1 MRISV
6 PLSWRKVLAVAV
18 ASLSIGL
25 AAPTLAQDNSA
36 AALRAEAFEAAQW
49 AITSDASEALTRM
62 SARFAQG
69 DDALGRL
76 VEEREALSAQRDTLE
91 RAVERLHA
99 ATSSSEALVETGSAY
114 RAAVD
119 RMGAIDAEIEA
130 RFPAYSELTRP
141 QALSI
146 AEAQGLLRDNEALL
160 LVLVN
165 PEATYV
171 WGVSRDRVEWA
182 KAETLGD
189 AAMTAAVT
197 RLREALAGT
206 AASTRTDIDPTLFAA
221 RPVTP
226 FDRDLSYRLYA
237 ELIAPVEAVFEG
249 KATLMTVVT
258 GALTALPLSVLSTQ
272 APVTETTSIDGD
284 PLAGTPWLIDR
295 YALASLPSVSSLK
308 ALRCHLVEPRR
319 QAAGCPAR
327 TMVATARER
336 PAGASQL
343 VAFGAPILNGLPS
356 TDTRGA
362 PATDAVSSTRSL
374 ADVSK
379 LRALPALPGSR
390 LELETLK
397 TRYPS
402 ALIRMGADATEN
414 AVRLTDAEALSNA
427 RFIVFSTHGLM
438 AGASATEPG
447 LVLTP
452 PDQATAADDGY
463 LTASEAAQLKLNA
476 DFVVLS
482 ACNTAASD
490 GQPGAEGLSGL
501 ARAFFYAGARS
512 VLVSHWEVSDAAT
525 TTLIT
530 GTFSEMDWNTED
542 DPGARARALQAGI
555 RAVRAERRWQ
565 HPAYWA
571 AFTLV
576 GEPG

>member
-1 MRISV
+1 
-6 PLSWRKVLAVAV
+6 
-18 ASLSIGL
+18 
-25 AAPTLAQDNSA
+25 
-36 AALRAEAFEAAQW
+36 
-49 AITSDASEALTRM
+49 
-62 SARFAQG
+62 
-69 DDALGRL
+69 
-76 VEEREALSAQRDTLE
+76 
-91 RAVERLHA
+91 
-99 ATSSSEALVETGSAY
+99 
-114 RAAVD
+114 
-119 RMGAIDAEIEA
+119 
-130 RFPAYSELTRP
+130 
-141 QALSI
+141 
-146 AEAQGLLRDNEALL
+146 
-160 LVLVN
+160 
-165 PEATYV
+165 
-171 WGVSRDRVEWA
+171 
-182 KAETLGD
+182 
-189 AAMTAAVT
+189 
-197 RLREALAGT
+197 
-206 AASTRTDIDPTLFAA
+206 
-221 RPVTP
+221 
-226 FDRDLSYRLYA
+226 
-237 ELIAPVEAVFEG
+237 
-249 KATLMTVVT
+249 
-258 GALTALPLSVLSTQ
+258 
-272 APVTETTSIDGD
+272 
-284 PLAGTPWLIDR
+284 
-295 YALASLPSVSSLK
+295 
-308 ALRCHLVEPRR
+308 
-319 QAAGCPAR
+319 
-327 TMVATARER
+327 MVATARER